1 MPIGHFLLFKMA
13 MRNIFIAIL
22 FSTAFAGCTP
32 HNKKEKALQDV
43 HLFLISGA
51 DSLRFHNQLL
61 LKAIEDRRPRDIQTE
76 FLKARKFYKKIEG
89 ITEYYFPTVCKA
101 INGPALK
108 ELEEEDDKIIDPTGF
123 QVVEE
128 FVFPTVDST
137 AYHSLLQESRTLN
150 GVIIRLQGLLG
161 SNTLTHSNV
170 FEASRL
176 QVLRIISLG
185 ISGFDSPIGQHSIQ
199 ESYAALEGLE
209 KILAFYLPVL
219 ENGNSIKESLSE
231 KFKNCKTFLLNNP
244 DFNSFDRAYFISACV
259 NPLCNDIYFF
269 QQALKIKNNDLPSA
283 IRMGKATFFE
293 ERVFDELFFAPIQG
307 QKNNESV
314 TELGKLLF
322 YDPILSGNNQ
332 RACASCHN
340 PQFAFSDPVKKSR
353 SFNSKGT
360 VKRNTPTL
368 VNSVFQQSQFWDGR
382 VAFFEDQIQ
391 SVLANPLEM
400 HGGLSKASLL
410 LRKSNDY
417 VRLFSE
423 AFNDAEPITE
433 NNIQKSLAAYL
444 RSLTGMNSR
453 FDQFMRGD
461 AGILSAE
468 EIKGFNLFMGKA
480 KCGTCHFMPLFNG
493 SVPPFYKE
501 TEAEVLGV
509 PVKAVIANSK
519 VDSDHGKFHIIPNPL
534 FDNMFKT
541 PTVRNAALTAPYMH
555 NGVYGTIEEV
565 LDFYNRGGG
574 AGIGIMIENQ
584 TLPADK
590 LNLSEEERRSIISFI
605 GALTDTV
612 GLTSVPLHLP
622 TFNDKELDRRKP
634 GGIY

>member
-1 MPIGHFLLFKMA
+1 MPIGHFLLFKIV
-13 MRNIFIAIL
+13 MRNIFTAIL
-22 FSTAFAGCTP
+22 FSAAFVACTP
-32 HNKKEKALQDV
+32 HDEKEKALQDV
-43 HLFLISGA
+43 HLFLMSSA
-51 DSLRFHNQLL
+51 DSLQFHSQLL
-61 LKAIEDRRPRDIQTE
+61 LKAIEDKHPGDVQAE
-76 FLKARKFYKKIEG
+76 FIKARKYYKSIEG
-89 ITEYYFPTVCKA
+89 ISEYYFPAVCKA

-108 ELEEEDDKIIDPTGF
+108 ELEEEDDKIIDPSGF

-128 FVFPTVDST
+128 FVFPAVDST
-137 AYHSLLQESRTLN
+137 LYHALLQESRTLN
-150 GVIIRLQGLLG
+150 GAITRLQGLL
-161 SNTLTHSNV
+161 STNTLTHSNV

-176 QVLRIISLG
+176 QLLRIISLG
-185 ISGFDSPIGQHSIQ
+185 ISGFDSPVGQHSIQ
-199 ESYAALEGLE
+199 EAYAALEGLE
-209 KILAFYLPVL
+209 KVLAFYFPAL
-219 ENGNSIKESLSE
+219 ENGNSIKESLSL
-231 KFKNCKTFLLNNP
+231 KFENCKAFLLNNS

-259 NPLCNDIYFF
+259 NLLSKEIYSF
-269 QQALKIKNNDLPSA
+269 QQALEIKNNDFPSA
-283 IRMGKATFFE
+283 IHMGKTTFFDGG
-293 ERVFDELFFAPIQG
+293 VFDESFFAPVHG
-307 QKNNESV
+307 QQNNERV

-340 PQFAFSDPVKKSR
+340 PQHAFSDRVKKSP
-353 SFNSKGT
+353 SFNFKGT

-391 SVLANPLEM
+391 NVLANPLEM

-410 LRKSNDY
+410 LGKSNEY

-433 NNIQKSLAAYL
+433 INIQKSLAAYL

-461 AGILSAE
+461 SGMLSAV

-480 KCGTCHFMPLFNG
+480 KCGTCHFIPLFNG

-509 PVKAVIANSK
+509 PSKAVIANAK
-519 VDSDHGKFHIIPNPL
+519 VDSDHGKFHLFPNPL
-534 FDNMFKT
+534 LDNMFKT
-541 PTVRNAALTAPYMH
+541 PTVRNSVLTAPYMH
-555 NGVYGTIEEV
+555 NGVYTTMEEV

-584 TLPADK
+584 TLPVDK
-590 LNLSEEERRSIISFI
+590 LNLNEEERRSIISFLS
-605 GALTDTV
+605 ALTDTV
-612 GLTSVPLHLP
+612 GITSVPDHLP
-622 TFNDKELDRRKP
+622 SFHDKELDRRKP